1 MNINNA
7 ITGVTAHPAQYVES
21 SAAEP
26 MIRPLFTQLMSI
38 ARRRKWVLLSIVAA
52 ALVIGVIVTL
62 LMTPMY
68 HAESTLEIQRE
79 NGGLVNVREDA
90 RSAAIDQ
97 EFYETQYG
105 LLKAKSLAER
115 VATNL
120 RLQDDA
126 AFFAAFGAGKDWFD
140 NGRVQPGAPSRAD
153 RVRIAGQILLNRFT
167 VDHERQSR
175 LVKIGFTSPS
185 AVLSKRV
192 IDSWGASFIQMTLER
207 RFGTTAYARQ
217 FLETRLNELRR
228 RIDASERRLVG
239 YAAREG
245 IINLPSAPADA
256 TTGSIPERSLAS
268 DDLATLNQE
277 LARARADRIQAESR
291 LGVAAGQTPEALQNS
306 ALGALR
312 QQRADLAGNYAK
324 MMAQFS
330 PDYPP
335 AKALHNQ
342 ISQLDQAIR
351 REEGRV
357 GGSLREAYNASV
369 EREKA
374 LTDRVGQMKSNV
386 LDLRRRSIQ
395 YNIYQRDADT
405 NRQLYDALL
414 QRYKEIG
421 IAGGVGTNNISVVDA
436 PEVPGAPSSP
446 KLFLNLLI
454 ALVAGLAIGAGA
466 AWILEQIDQG
476 IADPD
481 EVPGELQLPL
491 LGTIPKILSGDPLSL
506 LEDRKSMI
514 SEAYVSIQTNLSFTT
529 EHGLPKTLA
538 ITSSRP
544 AEGKST
550 TAFALALSMARLS
563 RRVLLIDGDMRSP
576 SVHHLLDIQNREGLS
591 NFLAGGGD
599 WRSLVHET
607 PFTDLS
613 VMTSG
618 PIPPS
623 APDLLTGRR
632 LEELLGGLLDHYDNI
647 VIDAPPVMGLADA
660 PLIGT
665 KVEGMIYVVESHST
679 QKGMVRVALSRL
691 RATKTALVGVVLT
704 KFDAKRAHYGYD
716 YNYAYGYG
724 YGDKA
729 GESPR

>member
-7 ITGVTAHPAQYVES
+7 ITDVSVHPAQYIGAP
-21 SAAEP
+21 AAEP
-26 MIRPLFTQLMSI
+26 TIRPLFTQLMSI
-38 ARRRKWVLLSIVAA
+38 ARRRKWVVLSIVAA
-52 ALVIGVIVTL
+52 ALVMGVIITL

-79 NGGLVNVREDA
+79 NSGLVNVRDDA
-90 RSAAIDQ
+90 RSAAVDQ

-105 LLKAKSLAER
+105 LLQATSLAER
-115 VATNL
+115 VAANL
-120 RLQDDA
+120 HLQDDP
-126 AFFAAFGAGKDWFD
+126 AFFAAFGTGKGWFE
-140 NGRVQPGAPSRAD
+140 NGRLQPGAPTRAD
-153 RVRIAGQILLNRFT
+153 RIRIAGQILLDHFT

-175 LVKIGFTSPS
+175 LVKIGFTSPN

-192 IDSWGASFIQMTLER
+192 IDSWASSFIQMTLER

-217 FLETRLNELRR
+217 FLETRLNDLRQ

-256 TTGSIPERSLAS
+256 TTGNIPERSLAG

-291 LGVAAGQTPEALQNS
+291 LGLAPGQTPEALQNTT
-306 ALGALR
+306 LGSIR
-312 QQRADLAGNYAK
+312 QQRAELAANYAK

-330 PDYPP
+330 PEYPP
-335 AKALHNQ
+335 AKALQNQ
-342 ISQLDQAIR
+342 IAQLDSAIR
-351 REEGRV
+351 RQEGQI

-369 EREKA
+369 TREKA
-374 LTDRVGQMKSNV
+374 LASRVAEMKSNV
-386 LDLRRRSIQ
+386 LDLRKRSIQ

-436 PEVPGAPSSP
+436 AEVPGAPSSP

-454 ALVAGLAIGAGA
+454 ALIAGLAIGAGV

-476 IADPD
+476 IADPE
-481 EVPGELQLPL
+481 EVSEELHLPL
-491 LGTIPKILSGDPLSL
+491 LGTIPKILTGDPLSS

-529 EHGLPKTLA
+529 DHGLPKTLA

-563 RRVLLIDGDMRSP
+563 RRVLLVDGDLRSP
-576 SVHHLLDIQNREGLS
+576 SIHNLLDVKNREGLS
-591 NFLAGGGD
+591 NFLAGGGN
-599 WRSLVHET
+599 WRPLVHET
-607 PFTDLS
+607 PFSNLS

-618 PIPPS
+618 PLPPS

-632 LEELLGGLLDHYDNI
+632 LQELLDQLLEHYDNI
-647 VIDAPPVMGLADA
+647 IIDAPPVMGLADA

-679 QKGMVRVALSRL
+679 QKGMIRVALSRL

-716 YNYAYGYG
+716 YNYAYGYA
-724 YGDKA
+724 YGDKS
-729 GESPR
+729 GDRPK